1 MKIKHCKKYGFS
13 MFLKLLFYDLQQIL
27 RFVIENNVIFARMGK
42 LTFLHFIISVLLL
55 LAVPVGALSNEQ
67 LSGAALWLKQKGDAC
82 YNAGRYPE
90 ALDYYTQ
97 GLDRAKSDGEDSIYY
112 ACTGNIGNIYA
123 VMEDY
128 RHALHYYLKGYQASA
143 DRGDKEMQWSF
154 ATNIVA
160 VYCRMGKV
168 DDARVFFK
176 QQMNIG
182 SADVTRNKYH
192 SLSNQAQIAIADG
205 DYKMA
210 EYYIKEAIDYATA
223 KGLSAEYKVS
233 PYMNLAEMKFDHGD
247 MRAAFDIYRQCADS
261 LKSRRDLPM
270 LVGIYKKMYEASM
283 AMGDTAEAD
292 MYRHKYLSLSD
303 SVFNTSQFN
312 IAAGKLFEYEN
323 AETQKR
329 VDSLVHRNRAQLIV
343 IAVFVVLVAALA
355 LLYVTLR
362 RKNRM
367 LLDARQ
373 TLMRKNE
380 ELTAGDRRQKKLLEQ
395 YVAALNNLENHTVD
409 NSGAVPEQLAEPI
422 ADDSLK
428 KQQGISLGEEQRNRL
443 LNSITSILEN
453 VEVIARSDFN
463 LNMLADMVGTNTKYV
478 SWVINDTYGKN
489 FKTLLNEYRI
499 REACRRMADREHYA
513 NVTIQ
518 TIYEELGY
526 SSAAGFINA
535 FRNVNGMTPSAYLKL
550 VSRH

>member
-1 MKIKHCKKYGFS
+1 
-13 MFLKLLFYDLQQIL
+13 MFLELLFYDLLQIL
-27 RFVIENNVIFARMGK
+27 RFVIENNVIFADMGK

-67 LSGAALWLKQKGDAC
+67 LNGAALWYKQKGDAC

-97 GLDRAKSDGEDSIYY
+97 GLDRAKSEGEDSIYY

-154 ATNIVA
+154 ATNIVV
-160 VYCRMGKV
+160 VYCHMGKV

-205 DYKMA
+205 DYKMG

-223 KGLSAEYKVS
+223 KGLPVQYKVS
-233 PYMNLAEMKFDHGD
+233 PYMNLADMKLDHGD
-247 MRAAFDIYRQCADS
+247 IRAAFDIYRRCADS
-261 LKSRRDLPM
+261 LMGRRDLPM
-270 LVGIYKKMYEASM
+270 LVGIYKKMYQASM
-283 AMGDTAEAD
+283 AMGDTAGAD

-323 AETQKR
+323 SETQKR
-329 VDSLVHRNRAQLIV
+329 VDNLVYRNRAQLIV
-343 IAVFVVLVAALA
+343 IAVFFVLVAALA

-395 YVAALNNLENHTVD
+395 YVAALNDLRSKPGKQAED
-409 NSGAVPEQLAEPI
+409 LPVPDVTQQ
-422 ADDSLK
+422 ADDNLK

-443 LNSITSILEN
+443 LNSITSVLEN

-550 VSRH
+550 VSGR

>member
-1 MKIKHCKKYGFS
+1 
-13 MFLKLLFYDLQQIL
+13 MFLELLFYDLLQIL
-27 RFVIENNVIFARMGK
+27 RFVIENNVIFADMGK

-67 LSGAALWLKQKGDAC
+67 LNGAALWYKQKGDAC

-97 GLDRAKSDGEDSIYY
+97 GLDRAKSEGEDSIYY

-154 ATNIVA
+154 ATNIVV
-160 VYCRMGKV
+160 VYCHMGKV
-168 DDARVFFK
+168 DDARMFFK

-205 DYKMA
+205 DYKMG

-223 KGLSAEYKVS
+223 KGLPVQYKVS
-233 PYMNLAEMKFDHGD
+233 PYMSLADMKLDHGD
-247 MRAAFDIYRQCADS
+247 IRAAFDIYRQCADS
-261 LKSRRDLPM
+261 LMGRRDLPM
-270 LVGIYKKMYEASM
+270 LVGIYKKMYQASM
-283 AMGDTAEAD
+283 AMGDTAGAD

-323 AETQKR
+323 SETQKR
-329 VDSLVHRNRAQLIV
+329 VDNLVYRNRAQLIV
-343 IAVFVVLVAALA
+343 IAVFFVLVAALA

-395 YVAALNNLENHTVD
+395 YVAALNDLR
-409 NSGAVPEQLAEPI
+409 SKPGKQAEDLPAPDVTQQ
-422 ADDSLK
+422 ADDNLK

-443 LNSITSILEN
+443 LNSITSVLEN

-550 VSRH
+550 VSGR

>member
-1 MKIKHCKKYGFS
+1 
-13 MFLKLLFYDLQQIL
+13 MFLELLFYDLLQIL
-27 RFVIENNVIFARMGK
+27 RFVIENNVIFADMGK

-55 LAVPVGALSNEQ
+55 LAVPVGVLSNEQ
-67 LSGAALWLKQKGDAC
+67 LNGAALWYKQKGDAC

-97 GLDRAKSDGEDSIYY
+97 GLDRAKSEGEDSIYY

-154 ATNIVA
+154 ATNIVV
-160 VYCRMGKV
+160 VYCHMGKV

-205 DYKMA
+205 DYKMG

-223 KGLSAEYKVS
+223 KGLPVQYKVS
-233 PYMNLAEMKFDHGD
+233 PYMSLADMKFDHGD
-247 MRAAFDIYRQCADS
+247 IRAAFDIYRQCADS
-261 LKSRRDLPM
+261 LMGRRDLPM
-270 LVGIYKKMYEASM
+270 LVGIYKKMYQASM
-283 AMGDTAEAD
+283 AMGDTAGAD

-323 AETQKR
+323 SETQKR
-329 VDSLVHRNRAQLIV
+329 VDNLVYRNRAQLIV
-343 IAVFVVLVAALA
+343 IAVFFVLVAALA

-395 YVAALNNLENHTVD
+395 YVAALNDLRSKPGKQAED
-409 NSGAVPEQLAEPI
+409 LPVPDVTQQ
-422 ADDSLK
+422 ADDNLK

-443 LNSITSILEN
+443 LNSITSVLEN

-535 FRNVNGMTPSAYLKL
+535 FRNVNGMTPSAFLKL
-550 VSRH
+550 VSGR

>member
-1 MKIKHCKKYGFS
+1 
-13 MFLKLLFYDLQQIL
+13 MFLELLFYDLLQIL
-27 RFVIENNVIFARMGK
+27 RFVIENNVIFADMGK

-67 LSGAALWLKQKGDAC
+67 LNGAALWYKQKGDAC

-97 GLDRAKSDGEDSIYY
+97 GLDRAKSEGEDSIYY

-154 ATNIVA
+154 ATNIVV
-160 VYCRMGKV
+160 VYCHMGKV

-223 KGLSAEYKVS
+223 KGLPVQYKVS
-233 PYMNLAEMKFDHGD
+233 PYMSLADMKLDHGD
-247 MRAAFDIYRQCADS
+247 IRAAFDIYRQCADS
-261 LKSRRDLPM
+261 LMGRRDLPM
-270 LVGIYKKMYEASM
+270 LVGIYKKMYQASM
-283 AMGDTAEAD
+283 AMGDTAGAD

-323 AETQKR
+323 SETQKR
-329 VDSLVHRNRAQLIV
+329 VDNLVYRNRAQLIV
-343 IAVFVVLVAALA
+343 IAVFFVLVAALA

-395 YVAALNNLENHTVD
+395 YVAALNDLRSKPGKQAED
-409 NSGAVPEQLAEPI
+409 LPVPDVTQQ
-422 ADDSLK
+422 ADDNLK

-443 LNSITSILEN
+443 LNSITSVLEN

-550 VSRH
+550 VSGR

>member
-1 MKIKHCKKYGFS
+1 
-13 MFLKLLFYDLQQIL
+13 MFLELLFYDLLQIL
-27 RFVIENNVIFARMGK
+27 RFVIENNVIFADMGK

-67 LSGAALWLKQKGDAC
+67 LNGAALWYKQKGDAC

-97 GLDRAKSDGEDSIYY
+97 GLDRAKSEGEDSIYY

-154 ATNIVA
+154 ATNIVV
-160 VYCRMGKV
+160 VYCHMGKV

-205 DYKMA
+205 DYKMG

-223 KGLSAEYKVS
+223 KGLPVQYKVS
-233 PYMNLAEMKFDHGD
+233 PYMNLADMKLDHGD
-247 MRAAFDIYRQCADS
+247 IRAAFDIYRQCADS
-261 LKSRRDLPM
+261 LMGRRDLPM
-270 LVGIYKKMYEASM
+270 LVGIYKKMYQASM
-283 AMGDTAEAD
+283 AMGDTAGAD

-323 AETQKR
+323 SETQKR
-329 VDSLVHRNRAQLIV
+329 VDNLVYRNRAQLIV
-343 IAVFVVLVAALA
+343 IAVFFVLVAALA

-395 YVAALNNLENHTVD
+395 YVAALNDLR
-409 NSGAVPEQLAEPI
+409 SKPGKQAEDLPAPDVTQQ
-422 ADDSLK
+422 ADDNLK

-443 LNSITSILEN
+443 LNSITSVLEN

-550 VSRH
+550 VSGR

>member
-1 MKIKHCKKYGFS
+1 
-13 MFLKLLFYDLQQIL
+13 MFLELLFYDLLQIL
-27 RFVIENNVIFARMGK
+27 RFVIENNVIFADMGK

-67 LSGAALWLKQKGDAC
+67 LNGAALWYKQKGDAC

-97 GLDRAKSDGEDSIYY
+97 GLDRAKSEGEDSIYY

-154 ATNIVA
+154 ATNIVV
-160 VYCRMGKV
+160 VYCHMGKV

-223 KGLSAEYKVS
+223 KGLPVQYKVS
-233 PYMNLAEMKFDHGD
+233 PYMSLADMKLDHGD
-247 MRAAFDIYRQCADS
+247 IRAAFDIYRQCADS
-261 LKSRRDLPM
+261 LMGRRDLPM
-270 LVGIYKKMYEASM
+270 LVGIYKKMYQASM
-283 AMGDTAEAD
+283 AMGDTAGAD

-323 AETQKR
+323 SETQKR
-329 VDSLVHRNRAQLIV
+329 VDNLVYRNRAQLIV
-343 IAVFVVLVAALA
+343 IAVFFVLVAALA

-395 YVAALNNLENHTVD
+395 YVAALNDLRSKPGKQAED
-409 NSGAVPEQLAEPI
+409 LPVPDVTQQ
-422 ADDSLK
+422 ADDNLK

-443 LNSITSILEN
+443 LNSITSVLEN

-535 FRNVNGMTPSAYLKL
+535 FRNVNGMTPSAFLKL
-550 VSRH
+550 VSGR

>member
-1 MKIKHCKKYGFS
+1 MVKMSY
-13 MFLKLLFYDLQQIL
+13 IL
-27 RFVIENNVIFARMGK
+27 
-42 LTFLHFIISVLLL
+42 SVLF
-55 LAVPVGALSNEQ
+55 AVLMLIVPSAALCNDR
-67 LSGAALWLKQKGDAC
+67 LPGAALWLKSKGDAC
-82 YNAGRYPE
+82 FNAGRFPE

-97 GLDRAKSDGEDSIYY
+97 GLDRAKSEGQDSIYY

-123 VMEDY
+123 VMSDY

-143 DRGDKEMQWSF
+143 QRGDREMQWSF
-154 ATNIVA
+154 AANIVA
-160 VYCRMGKV
+160 VYCRMGNVK
-168 DDARVFFK
+168 DARVFFK

-182 SADVTRNKYH
+182 SADITRSKYH
-192 SLSNQAQIAIADG
+192 SLANQALIAIAEG
-205 DYKMA
+205 NSKMA
-210 EYYIKEAIDYATA
+210 EYYIKEAIDYAAA
-223 KGLSAEYKVS
+223 KGLPVEYKIS
-233 PYMNLAEMKFDHGD
+233 PAINLADMKFEHGKAD
-247 MRAAFDIYRQCADS
+247 EALRLYRQCVDS
-261 LKSRRDLPM
+261 LKGPKDMPM
-270 LVGIYKKMYEASM
+270 LVSIYKKMCEASA
-283 AMGDTAEAD
+283 AMGDTASSDA
-292 MYRHKYLSLSD
+292 YRHKYLTLSD

-323 AETQKR
+323 TETQKQ
-329 VDSLVHRNRAQLIV
+329 VDRLVYRNRAQLIV

-362 RKNRM
+362 RKNSM

-395 YVAALNNLENHTVD
+395 YVAAINDLKSQQAAG
-409 NSGAVPEQLAEPI
+409 SGQASATAAAQPVE
-422 ADDSLK
+422 DGTK
-428 KQQGISLGEEQRNRL
+428 KQQGISLSEEQRNRL
-443 LNSITSILEN
+443 LNSITSVLEN

-535 FRNVNGMTPSAYLKL
+535 FRNVNGMTPSAYLRL
-550 VSRH
+550 VSGH

>member
-1 MKIKHCKKYGFS
+1 
-13 MFLKLLFYDLQQIL
+13 MFLELLFYDLLQIL
-27 RFVIENNVIFARMGK
+27 RFVIENNVIFADMGK

-67 LSGAALWLKQKGDAC
+67 LNGAALWYKQKGDAC

-97 GLDRAKSDGEDSIYY
+97 GLDRAKSEGEDSIYY

-154 ATNIVA
+154 ATNIVV
-160 VYCRMGKV
+160 VYCHMGKV

-205 DYKMA
+205 DYKMG
-210 EYYIKEAIDYATA
+210 EYYIMEAIDYATA
-223 KGLSAEYKVS
+223 KGLPVQYKVS
-233 PYMNLAEMKFDHGD
+233 PYMSLADMKLDHGD
-247 MRAAFDIYRQCADS
+247 IRAAFDIYRQCADS
-261 LKSRRDLPM
+261 LMGRRDLPM
-270 LVGIYKKMYEASM
+270 LVGIYKKMYQASM
-283 AMGDTAEAD
+283 AMGDTAGAD

-323 AETQKR
+323 SETQKR
-329 VDSLVHRNRAQLIV
+329 VDNLVYRNRAQLIV
-343 IAVFVVLVAALA
+343 IAVFFVLVAALA

-395 YVAALNNLENHTVD
+395 YVAALNDLR
-409 NSGAVPEQLAEPI
+409 SKPGKQAEDLPAPDVTQQ
-422 ADDSLK
+422 ADDNLK

-443 LNSITSILEN
+443 LNSITSVLEN

-535 FRNVNGMTPSAYLKL
+535 FRNVNGMTPSAFLKL
-550 VSRH
+550 VSGR

>member
-1 MKIKHCKKYGFS
+1 
-13 MFLKLLFYDLQQIL
+13 MFLELLFYDLLQIL
-27 RFVIENNVIFARMGK
+27 RFVIENNVIFADMGK

-67 LSGAALWLKQKGDAC
+67 LNGAALWYKQKGDAC

-97 GLDRAKSDGEDSIYY
+97 GLDRAKSEGEDSIYY

-154 ATNIVA
+154 ATNIVV
-160 VYCRMGKV
+160 VYCQMGKV

-210 EYYIKEAIDYATA
+210 EYYIKEAIEYATA
-223 KGLSAEYKVS
+223 KGLPVQYKVS
-233 PYMNLAEMKFDHGD
+233 PYMSLADMKLDHGD
-247 MRAAFDIYRQCADS
+247 IRAAFDIYRQCADS
-261 LKSRRDLPM
+261 LMGRRDLPM
-270 LVGIYKKMYEASM
+270 LVGIYKKMYQASM
-283 AMGDTAEAD
+283 AMGDTAGAD

-323 AETQKR
+323 SETQKR
-329 VDSLVHRNRAQLIV
+329 VDNLVYRNRAQLIV
-343 IAVFVVLVAALA
+343 IAVFFVLVAALA

-395 YVAALNNLENHTVD
+395 YVAALNDLRSKPGKQAED
-409 NSGAVPEQLAEPI
+409 LPVPDVTQQ
-422 ADDSLK
+422 ADDNLK

-443 LNSITSILEN
+443 LNSITSVLEN

-550 VSRH
+550 VSGR

>member
-1 MKIKHCKKYGFS
+1 
-13 MFLKLLFYDLQQIL
+13 MFLELLFYDLLQIL
-27 RFVIENNVIFARMGK
+27 RFVIENNVIFADMGK

-67 LSGAALWLKQKGDAC
+67 LNGAALWYKQKGDAC

-97 GLDRAKSDGEDSIYY
+97 GLDRAKSEGEDSIYY

-154 ATNIVA
+154 ATNIVV
-160 VYCRMGKV
+160 VYCHMGKV

-205 DYKMA
+205 DYKMG

-223 KGLSAEYKVS
+223 KGLPVQYKVS
-233 PYMNLAEMKFDHGD
+233 PYMNLADMKLDHGD
-247 MRAAFDIYRQCADS
+247 IRAAFDIYRQCADS
-261 LKSRRDLPM
+261 LMGRRDLPM
-270 LVGIYKKMYEASM
+270 LVGIYKKMYQASM
-283 AMGDTAEAD
+283 AMGDTAGAD

-323 AETQKR
+323 SETQKR
-329 VDSLVHRNRAQLIV
+329 VDNLVYRNRAQLIV
-343 IAVFVVLVAALA
+343 IAVFFVLVAALA

-395 YVAALNNLENHTVD
+395 YVAALNDLRSKPGKQAED
-409 NSGAVPEQLAEPI
+409 LPVPDVTQQ
-422 ADDSLK
+422 ADDNLK

-443 LNSITSILEN
+443 LNSITSVLEN

-535 FRNVNGMTPSAYLKL
+535 FRNVNGMTPSAFLKL
-550 VSRH
+550 VSGR

>member
-1 MKIKHCKKYGFS
+1 
-13 MFLKLLFYDLQQIL
+13 MFLELLFYDLLQIL
-27 RFVIENNVIFARMGK
+27 RFVIENNVIFADMGK

-67 LSGAALWLKQKGDAC
+67 LNGAALWYKQKGDAC

-97 GLDRAKSDGEDSIYY
+97 GLDRAKSEGEDSIYY

-154 ATNIVA
+154 ATNIVV
-160 VYCRMGKV
+160 VYCHMGKV

-205 DYKMA
+205 DYKMG

-223 KGLSAEYKVS
+223 KGLPVQYKVS
-233 PYMNLAEMKFDHGD
+233 PYMNLADMKLDHGD
-247 MRAAFDIYRQCADS
+247 IRAAFDIYRQCADS
-261 LKSRRDLPM
+261 LMGRRDLPM
-270 LVGIYKKMYEASM
+270 LVGIYKKMYQASM
-283 AMGDTAEAD
+283 AMGDTAGAD

-323 AETQKR
+323 SETQKR
-329 VDSLVHRNRAQLIV
+329 VDNLVYRNRAQLIV
-343 IAVFVVLVAALA
+343 IAVFFVLVAALA

-395 YVAALNNLENHTVD
+395 YVAALNDLRSKPGKQAED
-409 NSGAVPEQLAEPI
+409 LPVPDVTQQ
-422 ADDSLK
+422 ADDNLK

-443 LNSITSILEN
+443 LNSITSVLEN

-550 VSRH
+550 VSGR

>member
-1 MKIKHCKKYGFS
+1 
-13 MFLKLLFYDLQQIL
+13 MFLELLFYDLLQIL
-27 RFVIENNVIFARMGK
+27 RFVIENNVIFADMGK

-67 LSGAALWLKQKGDAC
+67 LNGAALWYKQKGDAC

-97 GLDRAKSDGEDSIYY
+97 GLDRAKSEGEDSIYY

-154 ATNIVA
+154 ATNIVV
-160 VYCRMGKV
+160 VYCHMGKV

-205 DYKMA
+205 DYKMG
-210 EYYIKEAIDYATA
+210 EYYIMEAIDYATA
-223 KGLSAEYKVS
+223 KGLPVQYKVS
-233 PYMNLAEMKFDHGD
+233 PYMSLADMKLDHGD
-247 MRAAFDIYRQCADS
+247 IRAAFDIYRQCADS
-261 LKSRRDLPM
+261 LMGRRDLPM
-270 LVGIYKKMYEASM
+270 LVGIYKKMYQASM
-283 AMGDTAEAD
+283 AMGDTAGAD

-323 AETQKR
+323 SETQKR
-329 VDSLVHRNRAQLIV
+329 VDNLVYRNRAQLIV
-343 IAVFVVLVAALA
+343 IAVFFVLVAALA

-395 YVAALNNLENHTVD
+395 YVAALNDLRSKPGKQAED
-409 NSGAVPEQLAEPI
+409 LPVPDVTQQ
-422 ADDSLK
+422 ADDNLK

-443 LNSITSILEN
+443 LNSITSVLEN

-550 VSRH
+550 VSGR

>member
-1 MKIKHCKKYGFS
+1 
-13 MFLKLLFYDLQQIL
+13 MFLELLFYDLLQIL
-27 RFVIENNVIFARMGK
+27 RFFIENNVIFADMGK

-67 LSGAALWLKQKGDAC
+67 LNGAALWYKQKGDAC

-97 GLDRAKSDGEDSIYY
+97 GLDRAKSEGEDSIYY

-154 ATNIVA
+154 ATNIVV
-160 VYCRMGKV
+160 VYCHMGKV

-205 DYKMA
+205 DYKMG

-223 KGLSAEYKVS
+223 KGLPVQYKVS
-233 PYMNLAEMKFDHGD
+233 PYMSLAGMKLDHGD
-247 MRAAFDIYRQCADS
+247 IRAAFDIYRQCADS
-261 LKSRRDLPM
+261 LMGRRDLPM
-270 LVGIYKKMYEASM
+270 LVGIYKKMYQASM
-283 AMGDTAEAD
+283 AMGDTAGAD

-323 AETQKR
+323 SETQKR
-329 VDSLVHRNRAQLIV
+329 VYNLVYRNRAQLIV
-343 IAVFVVLVAALA
+343 IAVFFVLVAALA

-395 YVAALNNLENHTVD
+395 YVAALNDLR
-409 NSGAVPEQLAEPI
+409 SKPGKQAEDLPAPDVTQQ
-422 ADDSLK
+422 ADDNLK

-443 LNSITSILEN
+443 LNSITSVLEN

-550 VSRH
+550 VSGR

>member
-1 MKIKHCKKYGFS
+1 
-13 MFLKLLFYDLQQIL
+13 MFLELLFYDLLQIL
-27 RFVIENNVIFARMGK
+27 RFVIENNVIFADMGK

-67 LSGAALWLKQKGDAC
+67 LNGAALWYKQKGDAC

-97 GLDRAKSDGEDSIYY
+97 GLDRAKSEGEDSIYY

-154 ATNIVA
+154 ATNIVV
-160 VYCRMGKV
+160 VYCQMGKV

-205 DYKMA
+205 DYKMG

-223 KGLSAEYKVS
+223 KGLPVQYKVS
-233 PYMNLAEMKFDHGD
+233 PYMSLADMKLDHGD
-247 MRAAFDIYRQCADS
+247 IRAAFDIYRQCADS
-261 LKSRRDLPM
+261 LMGRRDLPM
-270 LVGIYKKMYEASM
+270 LVGIYKKMYQASM
-283 AMGDTAEAD
+283 AMGDTAGAD

-323 AETQKR
+323 SETQKR
-329 VDSLVHRNRAQLIV
+329 VDNLVYRNRAQLIV
-343 IAVFVVLVAALA
+343 IAVFFVLVAALA

-395 YVAALNNLENHTVD
+395 YVAALNDLR
-409 NSGAVPEQLAEPI
+409 SKPGKQAEDLPAPDVTQQ
-422 ADDSLK
+422 ADDNLK

-443 LNSITSILEN
+443 LNSITSVLEN

-550 VSRH
+550 VSGR

>member
-1 MKIKHCKKYGFS
+1 
-13 MFLKLLFYDLQQIL
+13 MFLELLFYDLLQIL
-27 RFVIENNVIFARMGK
+27 RFVIENNVIFADMGK

-55 LAVPVGALSNEQ
+55 LAVPVGVLSNEQ
-67 LSGAALWLKQKGDAC
+67 LNGAALWYKQKGDAC

-97 GLDRAKSDGEDSIYY
+97 GLDRAKSEGEDSIYY

-154 ATNIVA
+154 ATNIVV
-160 VYCRMGKV
+160 VYCHMGKV

-205 DYKMA
+205 DYKMG

-223 KGLSAEYKVS
+223 KGLPVQYKVS
-233 PYMNLAEMKFDHGD
+233 PYMNLADMKLDHGD
-247 MRAAFDIYRQCADS
+247 IRAAFDIYRRCADS
-261 LKSRRDLPM
+261 LMGRRDLPM
-270 LVGIYKKMYEASM
+270 LVGIYKKMYQASM
-283 AMGDTAEAD
+283 AMGDTAGAD

-323 AETQKR
+323 SETQKR
-329 VDSLVHRNRAQLIV
+329 VDNLVYRNRAQLIV
-343 IAVFVVLVAALA
+343 IAVFFVLVAALA

-395 YVAALNNLENHTVD
+395 YVAALNDLRSKPGKQAED
-409 NSGAVPEQLAEPI
+409 LPVPDVTQQ
-422 ADDSLK
+422 ADDNLK

-443 LNSITSILEN
+443 LNSITSVLEN

-550 VSRH
+550 VSGR

>member
-1 MKIKHCKKYGFS
+1 
-13 MFLKLLFYDLQQIL
+13 MFLELLFYDLLQIL
-27 RFVIENNVIFARMGK
+27 RFVIENNVIFADMGK

-67 LSGAALWLKQKGDAC
+67 LNGAALWYKQKGDAC

-97 GLDRAKSDGEDSIYY
+97 GLDRAKSEGEDSIYY

-154 ATNIVA
+154 ATNIVV
-160 VYCRMGKV
+160 VYCHMGKV

-205 DYKMA
+205 DYKMG

-223 KGLSAEYKVS
+223 KGLPVQYKVS
-233 PYMNLAEMKFDHGD
+233 PYMSLADMKLDHGD
-247 MRAAFDIYRQCADS
+247 IRAAFDIYRQCADS
-261 LKSRRDLPM
+261 LMGRRDLPM
-270 LVGIYKKMYEASM
+270 LVGIYKKMYQASM
-283 AMGDTAEAD
+283 AMGDTAGAD

-323 AETQKR
+323 SETQKR
-329 VDSLVHRNRAQLIV
+329 VDNLVYRNRAQLIV
-343 IAVFVVLVAALA
+343 IAVFFVLVAALA

-395 YVAALNNLENHTVD
+395 YVAALNDLRSKPGKQAED
-409 NSGAVPEQLAEPI
+409 LPVP
-422 ADDSLK
+422 D
-428 KQQGISLGEEQRNRL
+428 
-443 LNSITSILEN
+443 
-453 VEVIARSDFN
+453 
-463 LNMLADMVGTNTKYV
+463 
-478 SWVINDTYGKN
+478 
-489 FKTLLNEYRI
+489 
-499 REACRRMADREHYA
+499 
-513 NVTIQ
+513 VTQ
-518 TIYEELGY
+518 
-526 SSAAGFINA
+526 
-535 FRNVNGMTPSAYLKL
+535 
-550 VSRH
+550 

>member
-1 MKIKHCKKYGFS
+1 
-13 MFLKLLFYDLQQIL
+13 MFLELLFYDLLQIL
-27 RFVIENNVIFARMGK
+27 RFVIENNVIFADMGK

-67 LSGAALWLKQKGDAC
+67 LNGAALWYKQKGDAC

-97 GLDRAKSDGEDSIYY
+97 GLDRAKSEGEDSIYY

-154 ATNIVA
+154 ATNIVV
-160 VYCRMGKV
+160 VYCHMGKV

-223 KGLSAEYKVS
+223 KGLPVQYKVS
-233 PYMNLAEMKFDHGD
+233 PYMSLADMKLDHGGI
-247 MRAAFDIYRQCADS
+247 RAAFDIYRQCADS
-261 LKSRRDLPM
+261 LMGRRDLLM
-270 LVGIYKKMYEASM
+270 LVGIYKKMYQASM
-283 AMGDTAEAD
+283 AMGDTAGAD

-323 AETQKR
+323 SETQKR
-329 VDSLVHRNRAQLIV
+329 VDNLVYRNRAQLIV
-343 IAVFVVLVAALA
+343 IAVFFVLVAALA

-395 YVAALNNLENHTVD
+395 YVAALNDLRSKPGKQAED
-409 NSGAVPEQLAEPI
+409 LPVPDVTQQ
-422 ADDSLK
+422 ADDNLK

-443 LNSITSILEN
+443 LNSITSVLEN

-535 FRNVNGMTPSAYLKL
+535 FRNVNGMTPSAYLKF
-550 VSRH
+550 VSGR

>member
-1 MKIKHCKKYGFS
+1 
-13 MFLKLLFYDLQQIL
+13 MFLELLFYDLLQIL
-27 RFVIENNVIFARMGK
+27 RFVIENNVIFADMGN

-67 LSGAALWLKQKGDAC
+67 LNGAALWYKQKGDAC

-97 GLDRAKSDGEDSIYY
+97 GLDRAKSEGEDSIYY

-154 ATNIVA
+154 ATNIVV
-160 VYCRMGKV
+160 VYCQMGKV

-205 DYKMA
+205 DYKMG

-223 KGLSAEYKVS
+223 KGLPVQYKVS
-233 PYMNLAEMKFDHGD
+233 PYMSLADMKLDHGD
-247 MRAAFDIYRQCADS
+247 IRAAFDIYRQCADS
-261 LKSRRDLPM
+261 LMGRRDLPM
-270 LVGIYKKMYEASM
+270 LVGIYKKMYQASM
-283 AMGDTAEAD
+283 AMGDTAGAD

-323 AETQKR
+323 SETQKR
-329 VDSLVHRNRAQLIV
+329 VDNLVYRNRAQLIV
-343 IAVFVVLVAALA
+343 IAVFFVLVAALA

-395 YVAALNNLENHTVD
+395 YVAALNDLRSKPGKQAED
-409 NSGAVPEQLAEPI
+409 LPVPDVTQQ
-422 ADDSLK
+422 ADDNLK

-443 LNSITSILEN
+443 LNSITSVLEN

-550 VSRH
+550 VSGR

>member
-1 MKIKHCKKYGFS
+1 
-13 MFLKLLFYDLQQIL
+13 MFIELLFYDLLQIL
-27 RFVIENNVIFARMGK
+27 RFVIENNVIFADMGK

-67 LSGAALWLKQKGDAC
+67 LNGAALWYKQKGDAC

-97 GLDRAKSDGEDSIYY
+97 GLDRAKSEGEDSIYY

-154 ATNIVA
+154 ATNIVV
-160 VYCRMGKV
+160 VYCHMGKV

-205 DYKMA
+205 DYKMG

-223 KGLSAEYKVS
+223 KGLPVQYKVS
-233 PYMNLAEMKFDHGD
+233 PYMSLAGMKLDHGD
-247 MRAAFDIYRQCADS
+247 ICAAFDIYRQCADS
-261 LKSRRDLPM
+261 LMGRRDLPM
-270 LVGIYKKMYEASM
+270 LVGIYKKMYQALM
-283 AMGDTAEAD
+283 AMGDTVGAD

-323 AETQKR
+323 SETQKR
-329 VDSLVHRNRAQLIV
+329 VDNLVYRNRAQLIV
-343 IAVFVVLVAALA
+343 IAVFFVLVAALA

-395 YVAALNNLENHTVD
+395 YVAALNDLRSKPGKQAED
-409 NSGAVPEQLAEPI
+409 LPVPDVTQQ
-422 ADDSLK
+422 ADDNLK

-443 LNSITSILEN
+443 LNSITSVLEN

-463 LNMLADMVGTNTKYV
+463 LNILADMVGTNTKYV

-550 VSRH
+550 VSGR

>member
-1 MKIKHCKKYGFS
+1 
-13 MFLKLLFYDLQQIL
+13 MFLELLFYDLLQIL
-27 RFVIENNVIFARMGK
+27 RFVIENNVIFADMGK

-67 LSGAALWLKQKGDAC
+67 LNGAALWYKQKGDAC

-97 GLDRAKSDGEDSIYY
+97 GLDRAKSEGEDSIYY

-154 ATNIVA
+154 ATNIVV
-160 VYCRMGKV
+160 VYCHMGKV

-223 KGLSAEYKVS
+223 KGLPVQYKVS
-233 PYMNLAEMKFDHGD
+233 PYMNLADMKLDHGD
-247 MRAAFDIYRQCADS
+247 IRAAFDIYRQCADS
-261 LKSRRDLPM
+261 LMGRRDLPM
-270 LVGIYKKMYEASM
+270 LVGIYKKMYQASM
-283 AMGDTAEAD
+283 AMGDTAGAD

-323 AETQKR
+323 SETQKR
-329 VDSLVHRNRAQLIV
+329 VDNLVYRNRAQLIV
-343 IAVFVVLVAALA
+343 IAVFFVLVAALA

-395 YVAALNNLENHTVD
+395 YVAALNDLRSKPGKQAED
-409 NSGAVPEQLAEPI
+409 LPVPDVTQQ
-422 ADDSLK
+422 ADDNLK

-443 LNSITSILEN
+443 LNSITSVLEN

-499 REACRRMADREHYA
+499 REACRRIADREHYA

-550 VSRH
+550 VSGR

>member
-1 MKIKHCKKYGFS
+1 
-13 MFLKLLFYDLQQIL
+13 MFLELLFYDLQQIL

-42 LTFLHFIISVLLL
+42 LTFLHFIISVMLL

-67 LSGAALWLKQKGDAC
+67 LSGAALWYKQKGDAC

-97 GLDRAKSDGEDSIYY
+97 GLDRAKSEGEDSIYY

-143 DRGDKEMQWSF
+143 GRGDREMQWSF

-182 SADVTRNKYH
+182 SADVTRSKYH
-192 SLSNQAQIAIADG
+192 SLSNQAQIAIAGG

-223 KGLSAEYKVS
+223 KGLPAEYKVS
-233 PYMNLAEMKFDHGD
+233 PYMNLADMKFDNGD

-261 LKSRRDLPM
+261 LKGRRDLPM
-270 LVGIYKKMYEASM
+270 LVGIYKKMYEASLQL
-283 AMGDTAEAD
+283 GDTAGAD
-292 MYRHKYLSLSD
+292 TYRHKYLSLSD

-395 YVAALNNLENHTVD
+395 YVAAINDLKAKQDEQADATTAATYATATDDNL
-409 NSGAVPEQLAEPI
+409 
-422 ADDSLK
+422 K
-428 KQQGISLGEEQRNRL
+428 RQQGISLGEEQRNRL
-443 LNSITSILEN
+443 LNSITSVLEN

-550 VSRH
+550 VSGH

>member
-1 MKIKHCKKYGFS
+1 ME
-13 MFLKLLFYDLQQIL
+13 LLFSDLHQCV
-27 RFVIENNVIFARMGK
+27 RHVNENNVIFAVMVK
-42 LTFLHFIISVLLL
+42 MSYILSVLF
-55 LAVPVGALSNEQ
+55 AVLMLIVPSAALCNDR
-67 LSGAALWLKQKGDAC
+67 LPGAALWLKSKGDAC
-82 YNAGRYPE
+82 FNAGRFPE

-97 GLDRAKSDGEDSIYY
+97 GLDRAKSEGQDSIYY

-123 VMEDY
+123 VMSDY

-143 DRGDKEMQWSF
+143 QRGDREMQWSF
-154 ATNIVA
+154 AANIVA
-160 VYCRMGKV
+160 VYCRMGNVK
-168 DDARVFFK
+168 DARVFFK

-182 SADVTRNKYH
+182 SADITRSKYH
-192 SLSNQAQIAIADG
+192 SLANQALIAIAEG
-205 DYKMA
+205 NSKMA
-210 EYYIKEAIDYATA
+210 EYYIKEAIDYAAA
-223 KGLSAEYKVS
+223 KGLPVEYKIS
-233 PYMNLAEMKFDHGD
+233 PAINLADMKFEHGKAD
-247 MRAAFDIYRQCADS
+247 EALRLYRQCVDS
-261 LKSRRDLPM
+261 LKGPKDMPM
-270 LVGIYKKMYEASM
+270 LVSIYKKMCEASA
-283 AMGDTAEAD
+283 AMGDTASSDA
-292 MYRHKYLSLSD
+292 YRHKYLTLSD

-323 AETQKR
+323 TETQKQ
-329 VDSLVHRNRAQLIV
+329 VDRLVYRNRAQLIV

-362 RKNRM
+362 RKNSM

-395 YVAALNNLENHTVD
+395 YVAAINDLKSQQAAG
-409 NSGAVPEQLAEPI
+409 SGQASATAAAQPVE
-422 ADDSLK
+422 DGTK
-428 KQQGISLGEEQRNRL
+428 KQQGISLSEEQRNRL
-443 LNSITSILEN
+443 LNSITSVLEN

-535 FRNVNGMTPSAYLKL
+535 FRNVNGMTPSAYLRL
-550 VSRH
+550 VSGH

>member
-1 MKIKHCKKYGFS
+1 
-13 MFLKLLFYDLQQIL
+13 MFLELLFYDLQQIL

-67 LSGAALWLKQKGDAC
+67 LNGAALWYKQKGDAC

-97 GLDRAKSDGEDSIYY
+97 GLDRAKSEGEDSIYY

-143 DRGDKEMQWSF
+143 GRGDREMQWSF

-160 VYCRMGKV
+160 VYCRMGNA

-210 EYYIKEAIDYATA
+210 EYYIKEAIDYATV
-223 KGLSAEYKVS
+223 KGLPAEYKVS
-233 PYMNLAEMKFDHGD
+233 PYMNLADMKFDNGD

-261 LKSRRDLPM
+261 LKGRRDLPM
-270 LVGIYKKMYEASM
+270 LVGIYKKMYEASLQL
-283 AMGDTAEAD
+283 GDTAGAD
-292 MYRHKYLSLSD
+292 TYRHKYLSLSD

-395 YVAALNNLENHTVD
+395 YVAAINDLKAKQDEQADATTAATYATATDDNL
-409 NSGAVPEQLAEPI
+409 
-422 ADDSLK
+422 K
-428 KQQGISLGEEQRNRL
+428 RQQGISLGEEQRNRL
-443 LNSITSILEN
+443 LNSITSVLEN

-550 VSRH
+550 VSGH

>member
-1 MKIKHCKKYGFS
+1 
-13 MFLKLLFYDLQQIL
+13 MFLELLFYDLLQIL
-27 RFVIENNVIFARMGK
+27 RFVIENNVIFADMGK

-55 LAVPVGALSNEQ
+55 LAVPVGALSNER
-67 LSGAALWLKQKGDAC
+67 LNGAALWYKQKGDAC

-97 GLDRAKSDGEDSIYY
+97 GLDRAKSEGEDSIYY

-154 ATNIVA
+154 ATNIVV
-160 VYCRMGKV
+160 VYCHMGKV

-205 DYKMA
+205 DYKMG

-223 KGLSAEYKVS
+223 KGLPVQYKVS
-233 PYMNLAEMKFDHGD
+233 PYMSLADMKLGHGD
-247 MRAAFDIYRQCADS
+247 IRTAFDIYRQCADS
-261 LKSRRDLPM
+261 LMGRRDLPM
-270 LVGIYKKMYEASM
+270 LVGIYKKMYQASM
-283 AMGDTAEAD
+283 AMGDTAGAD

-323 AETQKR
+323 SETQKR
-329 VDSLVHRNRAQLIV
+329 VDNLVYRNRAQLIV
-343 IAVFVVLVAALA
+343 IAVFFVLVAALA

-395 YVAALNNLENHTVD
+395 YVAALNDLR
-409 NSGAVPEQLAEPI
+409 SKPGKQAEDLPAPDVTQQ
-422 ADDSLK
+422 ADDNLK

-443 LNSITSILEN
+443 LNSITSVLEN
-453 VEVIARSDFN
+453 VKVIARSDFN

-550 VSRH
+550 VSGR

>member
-1 MKIKHCKKYGFS
+1 
-13 MFLKLLFYDLQQIL
+13 MFLELLFYDLLQIL
-27 RFVIENNVIFARMGK
+27 RFVIENNVIFADMGK

-67 LSGAALWLKQKGDAC
+67 LNGAALWYKQKGDAC

-97 GLDRAKSDGEDSIYY
+97 GLDRAKSEGEDSIYY

-154 ATNIVA
+154 ATNIVV
-160 VYCRMGKV
+160 VYCHMGKV

-205 DYKMA
+205 DYKMG

-223 KGLSAEYKVS
+223 KGLPVQYKVS
-233 PYMNLAEMKFDHGD
+233 PYMSLADMKLDHGD
-247 MRAAFDIYRQCADS
+247 IRAAFDIYRQCADS
-261 LKSRRDLPM
+261 LMGRRDLPM
-270 LVGIYKKMYEASM
+270 LVGIYKKMYQASM
-283 AMGDTAEAD
+283 AMGDTAGAD

-323 AETQKR
+323 SETQKR
-329 VDSLVHRNRAQLIV
+329 VDNLVYRNRAQLIV
-343 IAVFVVLVAALA
+343 IAVFFVLVAALA

-395 YVAALNNLENHTVD
+395 YVAALNDLR
-409 NSGAVPEQLAEPI
+409 SKPGKQAEDLPAPDVTQQ
-422 ADDSLK
+422 ADDNLK

-443 LNSITSILEN
+443 LNSITSVLEN

-550 VSRH
+550 VSGR

>member
-1 MKIKHCKKYGFS
+1 
-13 MFLKLLFYDLQQIL
+13 MFIELLFYDLLQIL
-27 RFVIENNVIFARMGK
+27 RFVIENNVIFADMGK

-67 LSGAALWLKQKGDAC
+67 LNGAALWYKQKGDAC

-97 GLDRAKSDGEDSIYY
+97 GLDRAKSEGEDSIYY

-154 ATNIVA
+154 ATNIVV
-160 VYCRMGKV
+160 VYCHMGKV

-205 DYKMA
+205 DYKMG

-223 KGLSAEYKVS
+223 KGLPVQYKVS
-233 PYMNLAEMKFDHGD
+233 PYMSLAGMKLDHGD
-247 MRAAFDIYRQCADS
+247 ICAAFDIYRQCADS
-261 LKSRRDLPM
+261 LMGRRDLPM
-270 LVGIYKKMYEASM
+270 LVGIYKKMYQASM
-283 AMGDTAEAD
+283 AMGDTVGAD

-323 AETQKR
+323 SETQKR
-329 VDSLVHRNRAQLIV
+329 VDNLVYRNRAQLIV
-343 IAVFVVLVAALA
+343 IAVFFVLVAALA

-395 YVAALNNLENHTVD
+395 YVAALNDLRSKPGKQAED
-409 NSGAVPEQLAEPI
+409 LPVPDVTQQ
-422 ADDSLK
+422 ADYNLK

-443 LNSITSILEN
+443 LNSITSVLEN

-550 VSRH
+550 VSGR

>member
-1 MKIKHCKKYGFS
+1 
-13 MFLKLLFYDLQQIL
+13 MFLELLFYDLLQIL
-27 RFVIENNVIFARMGK
+27 RFVIENNVIFADMGK

-67 LSGAALWLKQKGDAC
+67 LNGAALWYKQKGDAC

-97 GLDRAKSDGEDSIYY
+97 GLDRAKSEGEDSIYY

-154 ATNIVA
+154 ATNIVV
-160 VYCRMGKV
+160 VYCHMGKV

-223 KGLSAEYKVS
+223 KGLPVQYKVS
-233 PYMNLAEMKFDHGD
+233 PYMSLADMKLDHGD
-247 MRAAFDIYRQCADS
+247 IRAAFDIYRQCADS
-261 LKSRRDLPM
+261 LMGRRDLPM
-270 LVGIYKKMYEASM
+270 LVGIYKKMYQASM
-283 AMGDTAEAD
+283 AMGDTAGAD

-323 AETQKR
+323 SETQKR
-329 VDSLVHRNRAQLIV
+329 VDNLVYRNRAQLIV
-343 IAVFVVLVAALA
+343 IAVFFVLVAALA

-395 YVAALNNLENHTVD
+395 YVAALNDLR
-409 NSGAVPEQLAEPI
+409 SKPGKQAEDLPAPDVTQQ
-422 ADDSLK
+422 ADDNLK

-443 LNSITSILEN
+443 LNSITSVLEN

-550 VSRH
+550 VSGR

>member
-1 MKIKHCKKYGFS
+1 
-13 MFLKLLFYDLQQIL
+13 MFLELLFYDLLQIL
-27 RFVIENNVIFARMGK
+27 RFVIENNVIFADMGK

-67 LSGAALWLKQKGDAC
+67 LNGAALWYKQKGDAC

-97 GLDRAKSDGEDSIYY
+97 GLDRAKSEGEDSIYY

-154 ATNIVA
+154 ATNIVV
-160 VYCRMGKV
+160 VYCHMGKV

-223 KGLSAEYKVS
+223 KGLPVQYKVS
-233 PYMNLAEMKFDHGD
+233 PYMSLADMKLDHGGI
-247 MRAAFDIYRQCADS
+247 RAAFDIYRQCADS
-261 LKSRRDLPM
+261 LMGRRDLPM
-270 LVGIYKKMYEASM
+270 LVGIYKKMYQASM
-283 AMGDTAEAD
+283 AMGDTAGAD

-323 AETQKR
+323 SETQKR
-329 VDSLVHRNRAQLIV
+329 VDNLVYRNRAQLIV
-343 IAVFVVLVAALA
+343 IAVFFVLVAALA

-395 YVAALNNLENHTVD
+395 YVAALNDLRSKPSKQAED
-409 NSGAVPEQLAEPI
+409 LPVPDVTQQ
-422 ADDSLK
+422 ADDNLK

-443 LNSITSILEN
+443 LNSITSVLEN

-550 VSRH
+550 VSGR

>member
-1 MKIKHCKKYGFS
+1 
-13 MFLKLLFYDLQQIL
+13 
-27 RFVIENNVIFARMGK
+27 MG
-42 LTFLHFIISVLLL
+42 
-55 LAVPVGALSNEQ
+55 
-67 LSGAALWLKQKGDAC
+67 
-82 YNAGRYPE
+82 
-90 ALDYYTQ
+90 
-97 GLDRAKSDGEDSIYY
+97 
-112 ACTGNIGNIYA
+112 
-123 VMEDY
+123 
-128 RHALHYYLKGYQASA
+128 
-143 DRGDKEMQWSF
+143 
-154 ATNIVA
+154 
-160 VYCRMGKV
+160 
-168 DDARVFFK
+168 
-176 QQMNIG
+176 
-182 SADVTRNKYH
+182 
-192 SLSNQAQIAIADG
+192 
-205 DYKMA
+205 
-210 EYYIKEAIDYATA
+210 
-223 KGLSAEYKVS
+223 
-233 PYMNLAEMKFDHGD
+233 
-247 MRAAFDIYRQCADS
+247 
-261 LKSRRDLPM
+261 RRDLPM
-270 LVGIYKKMYEASM
+270 LVGIYKKMYQASM
-283 AMGDTAEAD
+283 AMGDTAGAD

-323 AETQKR
+323 SETQKR
-329 VDSLVHRNRAQLIV
+329 VDNLVYRNRAQLIV
-343 IAVFVVLVAALA
+343 IAVFFVLVAALA

-395 YVAALNNLENHTVD
+395 YVAALNDLR
-409 NSGAVPEQLAEPI
+409 SKPGKQAEDLPAPDVTQQ
-422 ADDSLK
+422 ADDNLK

-443 LNSITSILEN
+443 LNSITSVLEN

-550 VSRH
+550 VSGR

>member
-1 MKIKHCKKYGFS
+1 
-13 MFLKLLFYDLQQIL
+13 MFLELLFYDLLQIL
-27 RFVIENNVIFARMGK
+27 RFVIENNVIFADMGK

-67 LSGAALWLKQKGDAC
+67 LNGAALWYKQKGDAC

-97 GLDRAKSDGEDSIYY
+97 GLDRAKSEGEDSIYY

-154 ATNIVA
+154 ATNIVV
-160 VYCRMGKV
+160 VYCHMGKV

-205 DYKMA
+205 DYKMG
-210 EYYIKEAIDYATA
+210 EYYIKEAIEYATA
-223 KGLSAEYKVS
+223 KGLPVQYKVS
-233 PYMNLAEMKFDHGD
+233 PYMSLADMKLDHGD
-247 MRAAFDIYRQCADS
+247 IRAAFDIYRQCADS
-261 LKSRRDLPM
+261 LMGRRDLPM
-270 LVGIYKKMYEASM
+270 LVGIYKKMYQASM
-283 AMGDTAEAD
+283 AMGDTAGAD

-323 AETQKR
+323 SETQKR
-329 VDSLVHRNRAQLIV
+329 VDNLVYRNRAQLIV
-343 IAVFVVLVAALA
+343 IAVFFVLVAALA

-395 YVAALNNLENHTVD
+395 YVAALNDLRSKPGKQAED
-409 NSGAVPEQLAEPI
+409 LLVPDVTQQ
-422 ADDSLK
+422 ADDNLK

-443 LNSITSILEN
+443 LNSITSVLEN

-550 VSRH
+550 VSGR

>member
-1 MKIKHCKKYGFS
+1 
-13 MFLKLLFYDLQQIL
+13 MFLELLFYDLQQIL

-55 LAVPVGALSNEQ
+55 LAVPVGALSNER
-67 LSGAALWLKQKGDAC
+67 LNGAALWYKQKGDAC

-97 GLDRAKSDGEDSIYY
+97 GLDRAKSEGEDSIYY

-143 DRGDKEMQWSF
+143 GRGDREMQWSF

-160 VYCRMGKV
+160 VYCRMGNA

-223 KGLSAEYKVS
+223 KGLPAEYKVS
-233 PYMNLAEMKFDHGD
+233 PYMNLADMKFDNGD

-261 LKSRRDLPM
+261 LTGRKDMPM

-283 AMGDTAEAD
+283 AMGDTVGAD
-292 MYRHKYLSLSD
+292 MYRHKYLSMSD

-395 YVAALNNLENHTVD
+395 YVAAINDLKAKQDEQADATTAATYATATDDNL
-409 NSGAVPEQLAEPI
+409 
-422 ADDSLK
+422 K
-428 KQQGISLGEEQRNRL
+428 RQQGISLGEEQRNRL
-443 LNSITSILEN
+443 LNSITSVLEN

-550 VSRH
+550 VSGR

>member
-1 MKIKHCKKYGFS
+1 
-13 MFLKLLFYDLQQIL
+13 MFLELLFYDLLQIL
-27 RFVIENNVIFARMGK
+27 RFVIENNVIFADMGK

-67 LSGAALWLKQKGDAC
+67 LNGAALWYKQKGDAC

-97 GLDRAKSDGEDSIYY
+97 GLDRAKSEGEDSIYY

-154 ATNIVA
+154 ATNIVV
-160 VYCRMGKV
+160 VYCHMGKV

-205 DYKMA
+205 DYKMG

-223 KGLSAEYKVS
+223 KGLPVQYKVS
-233 PYMNLAEMKFDHGD
+233 PYMSLADMKLDHGD
-247 MRAAFDIYRQCADS
+247 IRAAFDIYRQCADS
-261 LKSRRDLPM
+261 LMGRRDLPM
-270 LVGIYKKMYEASM
+270 LVGIYKKMYQASM
-283 AMGDTAEAD
+283 AMGDTAGAD

-312 IAAGKLFEYEN
+312 IAAGKLFEYESS
-323 AETQKR
+323 ETQKR
-329 VDSLVHRNRAQLIV
+329 VDNLVYRNRAQLIV
-343 IAVFVVLVAALA
+343 IAVFFVLVAALA

-395 YVAALNNLENHTVD
+395 YVAALNDLR
-409 NSGAVPEQLAEPI
+409 SKPGKQAEDLPAPDVTQQ
-422 ADDSLK
+422 ADDNLK

-443 LNSITSILEN
+443 LNSITSVLEN

-550 VSRH
+550 VSGR

>member
-1 MKIKHCKKYGFS
+1 
-13 MFLKLLFYDLQQIL
+13 MFLELLFYDLLQIL
-27 RFVIENNVIFARMGK
+27 RFVIENNVIFADMGK

-67 LSGAALWLKQKGDAC
+67 LNGAALWYKQKGDAC

-97 GLDRAKSDGEDSIYY
+97 GLDRAKSEGEDSIYY

-154 ATNIVA
+154 ATNIVV
-160 VYCRMGKV
+160 VYCHMGKV

-223 KGLSAEYKVS
+223 KGLPVQYKVS
-233 PYMNLAEMKFDHGD
+233 PYMSLADMKLDHGGI
-247 MRAAFDIYRQCADS
+247 RAAFDIYRQCADS
-261 LKSRRDLPM
+261 LMGRRDLPM
-270 LVGIYKKMYEASM
+270 LVGIYKKMYQASM
-283 AMGDTAEAD
+283 AMGDTAGAD

-323 AETQKR
+323 SETQKR
-329 VDSLVHRNRAQLIV
+329 VDNLVYRNRAQLIV
-343 IAVFVVLVAALA
+343 IAVFFVLVAALA

-395 YVAALNNLENHTVD
+395 YVAALNDLRSKPGKQAED
-409 NSGAVPEQLAEPI
+409 LPVPDVTQQ
-422 ADDSLK
+422 ADDNLK

-443 LNSITSILEN
+443 LNSITSVLEN

-550 VSRH
+550 VSGR

>member
-1 MKIKHCKKYGFS
+1 
-13 MFLKLLFYDLQQIL
+13 MFLELLFYDLLQIL
-27 RFVIENNVIFARMGK
+27 RFVIENNVIFADMGK

-67 LSGAALWLKQKGDAC
+67 LNGAALWYKQKGDAC

-97 GLDRAKSDGEDSIYY
+97 GLDRAKSEGEDSIYY

-154 ATNIVA
+154 ATNIVV
-160 VYCRMGKV
+160 VYCQMGKV

-205 DYKMA
+205 DYKMG
-210 EYYIKEAIDYATA
+210 EYYIMEAIDYATA
-223 KGLSAEYKVS
+223 KGLPVQYKVS
-233 PYMNLAEMKFDHGD
+233 PYMSLADMKLDHGD
-247 MRAAFDIYRQCADS
+247 IRAAFDIYRQCADS
-261 LKSRRDLPM
+261 LMGRRDLPM
-270 LVGIYKKMYEASM
+270 LVGIYKKMYQASM
-283 AMGDTAEAD
+283 AMGDTAGAD

-323 AETQKR
+323 SETQKR
-329 VDSLVHRNRAQLIV
+329 VDNLVYRNRAQLIV
-343 IAVFVVLVAALA
+343 IAVFFVLVAALA

-395 YVAALNNLENHTVD
+395 YVAALNDLR
-409 NSGAVPEQLAEPI
+409 SKPGKQAEDLPAPDVTQQ
-422 ADDSLK
+422 ADDNLK

-443 LNSITSILEN
+443 LNSITSVLEN

-550 VSRH
+550 VSGR